1 MEILLK
7 YHSEATLIDAFRSG
21 DKEAFSM
28 IFDRHWEELI
38 KYANNTLENQD
49 DAEDL
54 VQELFLN
61 LWEKHQ
67 SFPALQNDL
76 RSYLFA
82 SLRKKIL
89 KLFRDQGIKR
99 KHLDYLISSYDRAE
113 NPVKD
118 LMYDELIHVIKSKL
132 SSLPLK
138 EQQVFIL
145 HELEGYSTREIS
157 EMHQVSEQTVRNQA
171 ATANKK
177 LSPFLTRLLTSCYQ
191 ISFIAKFVLIQ
202 IFG

>member
-1 MEILLK
+1 MEIILK
-7 YHSEATLIDAFRSG
+7 YQSEAALIDAFRSG
-21 DKEAFSM
+21 DKEAFSI
-28 IFDRHWEELI
+28 IFDRHWEELMR
-38 KYANNTLENQD
+38 YAGNTLESQD

-61 LWEKHQ
+61 LWEKHH
-67 SFPALQNDL
+67 SFPMLQNDL
-76 RSYLFA
+76 RTYLFA

-89 KLFRDQGIKR
+89 KLFRDKGVKR
-99 KHLDYLISSYDRAE
+99 KHLENLILTYDRSE

-118 LMYDELIHVIKSKL
+118 LMYDELIHTIKSKL
-132 SSLPLK
+132 SSLPYK

-177 LSPFLTRLLTSCYQ
+177 LSPFLMRLLTSCYQ
-191 ISFIAKFVLIQ
+191 ISFIAKFMLIH